1 MFDKNEIF
9 YVCFI
14 SVKSQINL
22 EYLKYYITR
31 GHETEIKSPTID
43 TVIMDSN
50 YATNDTKDTYKTDTK
65 EFMHV

>member
-1 MFDKNEIF
+1 M
-9 YVCFI
+9 Y
-14 SVKSQINL
+14 L
-22 EYLKYYITR
+22 EYLKYYVTR